1 MATVLVYYATGEGQ
15 TAKIARKIGETIKE
29 RGHEVTTVD
38 AAAEPADLAIDDYDV
53 VIVGASIHAGK
64 EQLGIRDFV
73 TANREALA
81 GLPTAYF
88 QVSLSAAADQ
98 TAEQAAEYVEN
109 FIEATGWQPDR
120 IAQFGGAL
128 RFSEYGFLKRFM
140 VKQVVKRE
148 WPELDTSQ
156 DAEFTDWQAVQNFA
170 ADVAAFAEG
179 RLGIAPPASS
189 REGTEE

>member
-156 DAEFTDWQAVQNFA
+156 DAEFTDWQAVQDFA

-179 RLGIAPPASS
+179 RLGIAPPAAS
-189 REGTEE
+189 REGTDE